1 MREANIKK
9 MLFITGSIFSIL
21 LIAFIIT
28 SFMYSKQKDTQ
39 LSKFDTNIIDE
50 YNSERVS
57 TEMET
62 EIKDDEIRE
71 KNNKEE
77 TKKIAINTSNIEK
90 KYKKKDKKK

>member
-50 YNSERVS
+50 YNSERDS

-62 EIKDDEIRE
+62 EIKQHRR
-71 KNNKEE
+71 KNTRRKTRRNKK
-77 TKKIAINTSNIEK
+77 TRRNIKSRRNSND
-90 KYKKKDKKK
+90 KY